1 MAKRHCTLVRN
12 KTELLLNASW
22 RLLMAMLVISAERML
37 LPIRCLV
44 SICSAFQTAVS
55 SHKCPSDAAHLVYLR
70 GESQHRDL
78 YYARAISS
86 PETFSAAIRVN
97 HSSGS
102 AISIGTIRGAHVA
115 AGRSGRIHVAWMGS
129 DRAEP
134 CASGSATPM
143 LYTRLDA
150 ASSSFEPERNVI
162 REHVGL
168 DGGGSVAVDTDGN
181 VYVIWHPPDLGHK
194 GEANRR
200 VWIARSTEDGAT
212 LAPERRAFD
221 APTGVCSCC
230 GLRTLA
236 DHSGSLFI
244 L

>member
-1 MAKRHCTLVRN
+1 M
-12 KTELLLNASW
+12 S
-22 RLLMAMLVISAERML
+22 
-37 LPIRCLV
+37 
-44 SICSAFQTAVS
+44 
-55 SHKCPSDAAHLVYLR
+55 R
-70 GESQHRDL
+70 GWAQ
-78 YYARAISS
+78 
-86 PETFSAAIRVN
+86 
-97 HSSGS
+97 
-102 AISIGTIRGAHVA
+102 IGLSR
-115 AGRSGRIHVAWMGS
+115 
-129 DRAEP
+129 
-134 CASGSATPM
+134 ASGSATPM

-230 GLRTLA
+230 GLRLGGSFRLA
-236 DHSGSLFI
+236 LHPVTIGKPNDSP
-244 L
+244 